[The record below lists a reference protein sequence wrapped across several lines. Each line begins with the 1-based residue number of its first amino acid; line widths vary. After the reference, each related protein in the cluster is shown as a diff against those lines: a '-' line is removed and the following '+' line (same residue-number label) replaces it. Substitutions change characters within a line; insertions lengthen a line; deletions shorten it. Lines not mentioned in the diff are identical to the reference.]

1 MLLKAIKASI
11 LAGKAILEVYQ
22 TNFDVDFKE
31 DKSPLTLADRR
42 ADDIIRE
49 AMKSTD
55 LPVLSEEGEMIDHEI
70 RQHWKQYWLVDPL
83 DGTKEFVN
91 RNGEFTV
98 NIALIGNNI
107 PVVGVIY
114 APTTDLLYFCNRR
127 EAFKIEKAEKQL
139 IDCESMD
146 KLIENSTKLPLLKQ
160 HIGLILVSSRSHQH
174 PETNLFIENL
184 ALQHSKIEIVSKG
197 SSLKL
202 CMIAEGT
209 ADCYPRFGPT
219 SEWDTA
225 AGHAI
230 VNAAGGKLVLA
241 ENTAMELSYNKIN
254 LLNPSFIAYSKTS

>member
-1 MLLKAIKASI
+1 MLLQAIKASI
-11 LAGKAILEVYQ
+11 EAGKAILEVYK

-49 AMKSTD
+49 MLKSTN
-55 LPVLSEEGEMIDHEI
+55 LPVISEEVEVPDYEI
-70 RQHWKQYWLVDPL
+70 RKNWPQYWLVDPL

-98 NIALIGNNI
+98 NIALIENNKS
-107 PVVGVIY
+107 VVGVIY
-114 APTTDLLYFCNRR
+114 APTIDLLYFCNRR
-127 EAFKIEKAEKQL
+127 EAYKLENAEDHANKCSFVSEL
-139 IDCESMD
+139 IQ
-146 KLIENSTKLPLLKQ
+146 NSTKLPLPKSEKPFT
-160 HIGLILVSSRSHQH
+160 IVASRSHQN
-174 PETNLFIENL
+174 PETKAFIEDIQTQYSEIN
-184 ALQHSKIEIVSKG
+184 IVSKG

-202 CMIAEGT
+202 CMIAEGI

-230 VNAAGGKLVLA
+230 VNVSGGKLLLA
-241 ENTAMELSYNKIN
+241 ENPTQEISYNKPN
-254 LLNPSFIAYSKTS
+254 LLNPSFIAYSK

>member
-1 MLLKAIKASI
+1 MLLQAIKASI

-22 TNFDVDFKE
+22 TNFDIDFKE
-31 DKSPLTLADRR
+31 DRSPVTLADRR

-49 AMKSTD
+49 AMKVTN

-70 RQHWKQYWLVDPL
+70 RQYWQKYWLVDPL

-98 NIALIGNNI
+98 NIALIENNK
-107 PVVGVIY
+107 PVLGIIY
-114 APTTDLLYFCNRR
+114 APTIDLLYYSNGT
-127 EAFKIEKAEKQL
+127 EAFKLEKAELQL
-139 IDCESMD
+139 IGCYSIQE
-146 KLIENSTKLPLLKQ
+146 LIQNSTKLPLQEQ
-160 HIGLILVSSRSHQH
+160 HKGFTLVLSRSHQH
-174 PETNLFIENL
+174 PDTKAFIEKIQR
-184 ALQHSKIEIVSKG
+184 QHGEINFITKG

-202 CMIAEGT
+202 CMIAEGV

-230 VNAAGGKLVLA
+230 VDVSGGKLVLA
-241 ENTAMELSYNKIN
+241 ENPTIGLSYNKIS
-254 LLNPSFIAYSKTS
+254 LLNPSFIAHPKSN

>member
-1 MLLKAIKASI
+1 MLLQAIKASI

-22 TNFDVDFKE
+22 TNFEVDFKE

-70 RQHWKQYWLVDPL
+70 RQHWQQYWLVDPL

-98 NIALIGNNI
+98 NIALIENHK

-114 APTTDLLYFCNRR
+114 APTIDLLYFSNRR
-127 EAFKIEKAEKQL
+127 EAYKIEKAEKHLSENDSLEGL
-139 IDCESMD
+139 IR
-146 KLIENSTKLPLLKQ
+146 NSTQLPLQKK
-160 HIGLILVSSRSHQH
+160 HNGFTIVSSRSHQH
-174 PETNLFIENL
+174 HETEAFINDL
-184 ALQHSKIEIVSKG
+184 ALQYPKIEIISKG

-202 CMIAEGT
+202 CMIAEGV

-230 VNAAGGKLVLA
+230 VNASGGKLVLA
-241 ENTAMELSYNKIN
+241 DNPSQELSYNKIN

>member
-1 MLLKAIKASI
+1 MLLQAIKASI

-55 LPVLSEEGEMIDHEI
+55 LPVLSEEGEMIDYEI
-70 RQHWKQYWLVDPL
+70 RKHWQQYWLVDPL

-98 NIALIGNNI
+98 NIALIENNK
-107 PVVGVIY
+107 PVIGVIY
-114 APTTDLLYFCNRR
+114 APTLDLLYFCNRR
-127 EAFKIEKAEKQL
+127 EAFKIEKAEKHL
-139 IDCESMD
+139 IDCESME
-146 KLIENSTKLPLLKQ
+146 KLIENSTKLPLQDK
-160 HIGLILVSSRSHQH
+160 HTGFTLVSSRSHQH
-174 PETNLFIENL
+174 PGTNNFIGK
-184 ALQHSKIEIVSKG
+184 LQSQYGEINFVSKG

-202 CMIAEGT
+202 CMIAEGE

-230 VNAAGGKLVLA
+230 VNATGGKLVLA
-241 ENTAMELSYNKIN
+241 ENTAMELSYNKKN

>member
-42 ADDIIRE
+42 ADDIIRN
-49 AMKSTD
+49 AMKVTN

-70 RQHWKQYWLVDPL
+70 RQNWKQYWLVDPL

-98 NIALIGNNI
+98 NIALIENNK

-114 APTTDLLYFCNRR
+114 APTIDLLYFCTRR
-127 EAFKIEKAEKQL
+127 EAFKIEQAEKQL
-139 IDCESMD
+139 IDCESID
-146 KLIENSTKLPLLKQ
+146 KLINNSTKLPLQNQNK
-160 HIGLILVSSRSHQH
+160 GFTLVSSRSHQH
-174 PETNLFIENL
+174 PETKAFIANIQS
-184 ALQHSKIEIVSKG
+184 QHSEINFISKG

-202 CMIAEGT
+202 CMIAEGV

-230 VNAAGGKLVLA
+230 VNTAGGKLLLA
-241 ENTAMELSYNKIN
+241 ENPTLELSYNKKN
-254 LLNPSFIAYSKTS
+254 LLNPSFIAYSKGF